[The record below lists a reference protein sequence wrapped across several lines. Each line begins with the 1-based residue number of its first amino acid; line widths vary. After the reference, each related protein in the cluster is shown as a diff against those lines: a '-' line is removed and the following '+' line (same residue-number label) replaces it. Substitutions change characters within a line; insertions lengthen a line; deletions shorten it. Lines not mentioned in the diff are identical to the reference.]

1 MNNLFQGY
9 VECKNKKCVEKIKG
23 RSEFKSFDQVKN
35 LPEYA
40 GVLAKDTILIDI
52 DESKPADL
60 LYKIVT
66 DLDLKCRVYQTT
78 RGKHFLFKNNSVVS
92 NKVHCSLAI
101 GITADIK
108 LGTRNSY
115 EVLKFDGKERE
126 ILRDSDEVQTVPKWL
141 FPVSSNVD
149 FLNLGAGDGRNQTL
163 FNYILTLQSNDF
175 TNDEARQ
182 CIEIINN
189 YVLQQ
194 PLPKSELETILREES
209 FQKPAFYN
217 GTTFLFEKFA
227 EYFRL
232 TNHVLR
238 INNRLHFFN
247 GKVYVSGQKEM
258 EAAMIKILPLNR
270 SKRKEVYDWLDLLP
284 NEAKLSNANMIAF
297 RNGILDIQT
306 EELKPFS
313 PDHLI
318 TNMIG
323 WDYNPNAYAEIVDH
337 TLNKLAC
344 QDSEIRALL
353 EEIIGY
359 CFYRRNEL
367 GKAFIL
373 TGDKSNGKS
382 TYLYMIQ
389 MLLGD
394 ENIAALDLNELGDKF
409 KTAELFGKLANIG
422 DDIGDEFI
430 PDASVFKKL
439 VTGDR
444 KSVERKGED
453 PFEFNNYS
461 KMLFSANK
469 IPRMKDQTG
478 AVRRRMII
486 IPFNAR
492 FSVEDPD
499 FRPYIKYELIKPDCM
514 EYLINLGIQGLKR
527 VLENQMFT
535 SSAKVEKELE
545 EFDKDN
551 NPILLFIEENGLD
564 TIDNEPQKKVYA
576 EYSKF
581 CFENNLK
588 PLSATMLRKQIE
600 SNFDFELVRK
610 TINRQSVKIY
620 QKR

>member
-1 MNNLFQGY
+1 MDLFQGY
-9 VECKNKKCVEKIKG
+9 VLTKDKKCIEKIKG
-23 RSEFKSFDQVKN
+23 RSDFKTYDEIKDSPEF
-35 LPEYA
+35 A
-40 GVLAKDTILIDI
+40 GILGKETILIDVDDQEQSEI
-52 DESKPADL
+52 L
-60 LYKIVT
+60 FRIVQ
-66 DLDLKCRVYQTT
+66 DADLKCRVYKTT
-78 RGKHFLFKNNSVVS
+78 RGKHFLFKNGGVTS
-92 NKVHCSLAI
+92 NKTHCNLGI
-101 GITADIK
+101 GISADIK

-115 EVLKFDGKERE
+115 EVLKFNNQERE
-126 ILRDSDEVQTVPKWL
+126 ILRDHDEIQTIPKWL
-141 FPVSSNVD
+141 FPVPSNVE
-149 FLNLGAGDGRNQTL
+149 FSTLGAGDGRNQAL
-163 FNYILTLQSNDF
+163 FNYILTLQNNGF
-175 TNDEARQ
+175 TTEEARQ
-182 CIEIINN
+182 CIEIINEF
-189 YVLQQ
+189 VLPQ

-209 FQKPAFYN
+209 FAKPTFYN
-217 GTTFLFEKFA
+217 GQTFLFEKFA
-227 EYFRL
+227 EYFRV
-232 TNHVLR
+232 TNHVLK
-238 INNRLHFFN
+238 INNRLHIFN
-247 GKVYVSGQKEM
+247 GKVYVQGLREL

-284 NEAKLSNANMIAF
+284 NQAKLSNANLIAF
-297 RNGILDIQT
+297 RNGVFDLQT

-313 PDHLI
+313 PDYLI
-318 TNMIG
+318 TNLIN
-323 WDYNPNAYAEIVDH
+323 WDYNPNAYSQLVDH

-344 QDSEIRALL
+344 KDSEIRSLL

-382 TYLYMIQ
+382 TYLYLIQ
-389 MLLGD
+389 TLLGD

-492 FSVEDPD
+492 FSPKDPD
-499 FRPYIKYELIKPDCM
+499 FRPYIKYELIKPDYM

-535 SSAKVEKELE
+535 TSKKVEKELE

-551 NPILLFIEENGLD
+551 NPILLFVEEVGIDRIE
-564 TIDNEPQKKVYA
+564 NEPQKQVYG

-581 CFENNLK
+581 CFENNVK
-588 PLSATMLRKQIE
+588 ALSRSMFTKQLG
-600 SNFDFELVRK
+600 SNFNIVPVGTTVK
-610 TINRQSVKIY
+610 GQSVKIY
-620 QKR
+620 VRR